1 MVEEVE
7 REEVLV
13 EEVEEVLVEVLVEEA
28 EEVLVDDVLVEDEL
42 VEDVLVATE
51 LPLTQL
57 QRLKSC
63 VAVYFWKGDE
73 GLDLVLVLVQIV

>member
-7 REEVLV
+7 REEVF
-13 EEVEEVLVEVLVEEA
+13 VEVL
-28 EEVLVDDVLVEDEL
+28 LVEDEL

-73 GLDLVLVLVQIV
+73 VLDLVLVLVQIVRLPSCY